1 MTAFGLLTIA
11 AVLLAGSFLVATP
24 SASVVGSGHVGSIS
38 TGSSQSRQVDL
49 AALPS
54 GTASQSF
61 DIHASI
67 RPYQLPPFDPILQMG
82 SGPGAW
88 QVLVDPSVGN
98 EQGVMLS
105 TVLANR
111 STFTVALIDHVS
123 SHRSY
128 SIHLSLNHS
137 RVLTAWV
144 NGTLQFQYS
153 YPTSEFTHRLSP
165 ILIGRNAAPRSIF
178 RGSVS
183 GFSMSYQGFGPI
195 PKGKKTATLRLAAG
209 LALAL
214 ALLILFL
221 GWVST
226 RWAEPDR
233 AARDGRSTAIR
244 RSWAAVDRF
253 PSVAAVLLLSGGVAA
268 LALATPLDNSDARAS
283 GYQRIT
289 TNPVTPGHWDG
300 ADFGDE
306 LAIFRTSLV
315 GDVHLSFQML
325 VPKLPIHIHRFT
337 ANVVV
342 ASDGNRGILFQVST
356 TGQLRALVGERYL
369 PVPGS
374 IPLSAKVP
382 TDKWVTVAV
391 DIERDQSFS
400 FTIDHQQ
407 VSVFAYALPALNA
420 LPIGFSAGG
429 GFYGTFGGYVRN
441 AVMTVHLYNPG
452 SPQSDHDAQRGVQ
465 ILGAIAVAL
474 GVMLLCR
481 RWLRNLV
488 PLTENTKRP
497 IIFAAFGT
505 AGALIVLDFV
515 VGLLR
520 FQSTSNPTVARN
532 TWLFAP
538 YVQFSDFFQV
548 FDIFKNMHPYGI
560 EAGTYPPVGY
570 WLVGPVSWMNQY
582 AAVFVFLAVFAGFMA
597 WWTMRSFA
605 WSLTPI
611 EKLAVIL
618 ITFASLPVSI
628 AIDRGNVD
636 LWVFIFVAIGIAAF
650 ESRKKATAATL
661 IGLAAAAKLAPVIYL
676 LVFVRKGQWRF
687 IILGVTVA
695 AMCSLAGFASFG
707 GSLSGNIH
715 GFTHA
720 LSNLEESYNHESNST
735 FYNSSIYGWAQSIGY
750 ATGGLHGSL
759 DVRVAIAPF
768 AMPLEIVA
776 ALVLGWYLYA
786 REEAVWRAV
795 TLMTLWML
803 LFQDVVYYYEL
814 LFIFIPL
821 ALFVKHASANAR
833 DIRIACVFGL
843 ILGPKTYFYFG
854 NGLVDNSV
862 LFTAPLLVLLFILVL
877 HHGILDRRA
886 ARQAG
891 DTATV
896 ETRVNA
902 LR

>member
-1 MTAFGLLTIA
+1 
-11 AVLLAGSFLVATP
+11 
-24 SASVVGSGHVGSIS
+24 
-38 TGSSQSRQVDL
+38 
-49 AALPS
+49 
-54 GTASQSF
+54 
-61 DIHASI
+61 
-67 RPYQLPPFDPILQMG
+67 
-82 SGPGAW
+82 
-88 QVLVDPSVGN
+88 
-98 EQGVMLS
+98 
-105 TVLANR
+105 
-111 STFTVALIDHVS
+111 
-123 SHRSY
+123 
-128 SIHLSLNHS
+128 
-137 RVLTAWV
+137 
-144 NGTLQFQYS
+144 
-153 YPTSEFTHRLSP
+153 
-165 ILIGRNAAPRSIF
+165 
-178 RGSVS
+178 
-183 GFSMSYQGFGPI
+183 MSYQGFGPI

-505 AGALIVLDFV
+505 AGALIVLPSVRHLQEHASLRHRSGHVPACWILVGRSRV
-515 VGLLR
+515 VDESIRCRLR
-520 FQSTSNPTVARN
+520 FPRR
-532 TWLFAP
+532 FC
-538 YVQFSDFFQV
+538 
-548 FDIFKNMHPYGI
+548 
-560 EAGTYPPVGY
+560 
-570 WLVGPVSWMNQY
+570 
-582 AAVFVFLAVFAGFMA
+582 GF
-597 WWTMRSFA
+597 
-605 WSLTPI
+605 
-611 EKLAVIL
+611 
-618 ITFASLPVSI
+618 
-628 AIDRGNVD
+628 
-636 LWVFIFVAIGIAAF
+636 
-650 ESRKKATAATL
+650 
-661 IGLAAAAKLAPVIYL
+661 
-676 LVFVRKGQWRF
+676 
-687 IILGVTVA
+687 
-695 AMCSLAGFASFG
+695 
-707 GSLSGNIH
+707 H
-715 GFTHA
+715 
-720 LSNLEESYNHESNST
+720 
-735 FYNSSIYGWAQSIGY
+735 
-750 ATGGLHGSL
+750 
-759 DVRVAIAPF
+759 
-768 AMPLEIVA
+768 
-776 ALVLGWYLYA
+776 
-786 REEAVWRAV
+786 
-795 TLMTLWML
+795 
-803 LFQDVVYYYEL
+803 
-814 LFIFIPL
+814 
-821 ALFVKHASANAR
+821 
-833 DIRIACVFGL
+833 
-843 ILGPKTYFYFG
+843 
-854 NGLVDNSV
+854 GLVDDAIV
-862 LFTAPLLVLLFILVL
+862 RVVTYADREARRHPDYFRLAPRL
-877 HHGILDRRA
+877 HRHRS
-886 ARQAG
+886 RQ
-891 DTATV
+891 
-896 ETRVNA
+896 R
-902 LR
+902 